1 MKGHKFES
9 SINFHEVKNMN
20 DDYKVT
26 LFGDFTVTHG
36 NNTISDSNNRSHKPW
51 NLIEYLFA
59 HRGESIDSADLL
71 KLIWFDNSSDSTP
84 GALKVLIHRAR
95 NILEDLE
102 PDTKKDL
109 INVKKGAYFWNSS
122 LPVTVDTEQVE
133 DLLKLAEKKNS
144 ASRVQYLEEA
154 IALYKGDFLSN
165 NHENWVIPFAEYYH
179 GLYLKAVYS
188 LIDCYTDVQN
198 YIGIIS
204 VCEDAIKVEQHDEGL
219 YFRLIDALYRS
230 GQQSAALAAYNDVT
244 ETFYRKFGI
253 NPSAELKSLYRTII
267 KTTKALE
274 TDLDVIKE
282 ALTEEGEAVGAF
294 SCEYEFFKDMYQLEA
309 RACARSGDSIYLGLI
324 TLNPSENTD
333 NQSTKS
339 RLNKAMDDLV
349 AALNDTLRKG
359 DVYSRYSVSQYVLL
373 LPSASFENVEMVMKR
388 ISSAFYRR
396 HIKKDYTLSYKML
409 PLDPKA

>member
-1 MKGHKFES
+1 MK
-9 SINFHEVKNMN
+9 
-20 DDYKVT
+20 DDYIVT
-26 LFGDFTVTHG
+26 MFGDFTVTHG
-36 NNTISDSNNRSHKPW
+36 NNTISDANNRSHKPW

-71 KLIWFDNSSDSTP
+71 KLIWFDNSADSTP

-122 LPVTVDTEQVE
+122 LPVTVDTEQFE
-133 DLLKLAEKKNS
+133 DLLKLAGKKNS
-144 ASRVQYLEEA
+144 TSRVQYLEEA
-154 IALYKGDFLSN
+154 VGLYKGDFLQN
-165 NHENWVIPFAEYYH
+165 NNENWVIPFAEYYH
-179 GLYLKAVYS
+179 DLYLKAVYS

-204 VCEDAIKVEQHDEGL
+204 VCENAIKVEQHDEGL

-253 NPSAELKSLYRTII
+253 NPSNELKSLYRTIV

-324 TLNPSENTD
+324 TLNPAENID
-333 NQSTKS
+333 NPSTKS
-339 RLNKAMDDLV
+339 KLNKAMDDLV

-396 HIKKDYTLSYKML
+396 HIKKDFTLSYKML

>member
-1 MKGHKFES
+1 MFNLGKATA
-9 SINFHEVKNMN
+9 MN
-20 DDYKVT
+20 EDYYVT
-26 LFGDFTVTHG
+26 MLGDFTVTHG
-36 NNTISDSNNRSHKPW
+36 NNSISDTNNRSHKPW

-71 KLIWFDNSSDSTP
+71 KLIWFDSSTDSTP

-95 NILEDLE
+95 NILEGLE

-109 INVKKGAYFWNSS
+109 INVKKGAYFWNTAVSFA
-122 LPVTVDTEQVE
+122 VDTEQFE
-133 DLLKLAEKKNS
+133 NLLKLAGRKNC
-144 ASRVQYLEEA
+144 ASKVSYLEEA
-154 IALYKGDFLSN
+154 IGLYKGDFLRN
-165 NHENWVIPFAEYYH
+165 NHENWVVPYAEYYH
-179 GLYLKAVYS
+179 DLYLKAVYS

-198 YIGIIS
+198 YSGIIS
-204 VCEDAIKVEQHDEGL
+204 VCENALKIEEHDEGL

-230 GQQSAALAAYNDVT
+230 GQQSAALSAYNNVT

-253 NPSAELKSLYRTII
+253 NPSNELKSLYRTIV

-282 ALTEEGEAVGAF
+282 ALTEEGEAIGAF
-294 SCEYEFFKDMYQLEA
+294 SCEYEFFKDIYQLEA

-324 TLNPSENTD
+324 TLNPAAGSEDT
-333 NQSTKS
+333 TAKS
-339 RLNKAMDDLV
+339 KLNKAMDDLV
-349 AALNDTLRKG
+349 FAVNDTLRKG

-396 HIKKDYTLSYKML
+396 HIKKDFTLSYKML
-409 PLDPKA
+409 PLDPKS